1 MILRPVLLHTFSL
14 GSGIGQCFDEM
25 PILELSLLLNG
36 AAARRVPLRCRE
48 LECIT
53 AVEVEHRLDQ
63 ALSKARLTENER
75 AIVILKRPSDDLRRR
90 GSVFIREHDERRCG
104 KRGNAVRDVR
114 LRLAIPCADRGD
126 LLAVLQ
132 E

>member
-14 GSGIGQCFDEM
+14 GSGIGQRFDEM
-25 PILELSLLLNG
+25 PVLELSLLLNG
-36 AAARRVPLRCRE
+36 AAARRVPLRGRE
-48 LECIT
+48 LERIT

-90 GSVFIREHDERRCG
+90 GSVFIR
-104 KRGNAVRDVR
+104 
-114 LRLAIPCADRGD
+114 
-126 LLAVLQ
+126 
-132 E
+132 